1 MLDRL
6 AKWRM
11 LGALSVVVAL
21 VASVLTLAGSEAD
34 SLADSAGPAFF
45 AWGDEPYDDGLRHF
59 LVRLDPTISIDTAGP
74 FSLTDDGEI
83 VVEESALPDWIAGD
97 LLLTL
102 EGISDLGG
110 SGENEVPTVEFLTR
124 LDGVHRVEALGYETY
139 ALATEYTASE
149 IAALPGVR
157 RVDEDT
163 PLATASVDEFAPY
176 QWPIENL
183 GITADGSPATAGA
196 DIKASE
202 AWHRTRGSGVVVA
215 VIDSGV
221 DVDHPDLARNIWTNP
236 DEVCGNAVDDDGNG
250 FVDDCR
256 GWNFIDGNADV
267 ADHNGHGTHIAGII
281 AAEFNNLI
289 GVAGIAPEAVL
300 MPLKIGGET
309 PSLSRALLAFDY
321 AIQNGAR
328 IINAS
333 WVSSDPAAEE
343 YLSPYLDAAEAAGIL
358 VVVGAGND
366 GVNIDEAPVWPASSG
381 HSNVLTVAA
390 SNAMDLPAEF
400 SNYGRE
406 SVDIFAPGDRII
418 STLPGGSY
426 GVYSGTSMAAP
437 QVAGAA
443 ALLWSATPES
453 TYAEVKGALMDRS
466 DGPNDGLI
474 AFRNLAASDGRLNS
488 ARAIF
493 TRLFQSEVVYWFHD
507 FNSLL
512 DSTRHEVT
520 VQVLLNDPDNV
531 PPTTPLRYRATL
543 VAPVEGAIRGVVG
556 HEISV
561 PGLGTVTTDLH
572 GRAYVGETF
581 ERQRTHAL
589 LDDGHMVPL
598 EMSLP
603 RGSYALAMEM
613 LDVSNPEAPRLLG
626 QASAVFFEVGLGSAG
641 AMPIRELPPPT
652 SIPVT
657 MPPIEVPEMSIPT
670 VPIVDTSTP
679 TTTSVVPTTVVPNST
694 TTLPGISSATTT
706 TTVDLAEVLDDPVS
720 TSTTLGSSPS
730 TTPIAPTSS
739 TSSTIPTLVPGGPQE
754 PTRFQIGAINP
765 TRGPVEGGTEVVVVG
780 ESLPANPLVMFGDKP
795 ARIDANDAPESYIVI
810 TPPGPPGTVDVIV
823 VDLDAG
829 SRVVMADAFTYIAD
843 DGGGVEPLVTTTTH
857 PVEFVTPETL
867 PVVSSTSTVPPAF
880 VPTTSPPSQ
889 PETTLPESTTTTSLM
904 TEGNIVGWM
913 DQQLVTPEGLDFGD
927 LAPDSPLQ
935 SWDTRDWAGGICTE
949 SPCRGW
955 DL

>member
-1 MLDRL
+1 
-6 AKWRM
+6 
-11 LGALSVVVAL
+11 
-21 VASVLTLAGSEAD
+21 
-34 SLADSAGPAFF
+34 
-45 AWGDEPYDDGLRHF
+45 
-59 LVRLDPTISIDTAGP
+59 
-74 FSLTDDGEI
+74 
-83 VVEESALPDWIAGD
+83 
-97 LLLTL
+97 
-102 EGISDLGG
+102 
-110 SGENEVPTVEFLTR
+110 
-124 LDGVHRVEALGYETY
+124 
-139 ALATEYTASE
+139 
-149 IAALPGVR
+149 
-157 RVDEDT
+157 
-163 PLATASVDEFAPY
+163 
-176 QWPIENL
+176 
-183 GITADGSPATAGA
+183 
-196 DIKASE
+196 
-202 AWHRTRGSGVVVA
+202 
-215 VIDSGV
+215 
-221 DVDHPDLARNIWTNP
+221 VDHPDLTRNIWVNP

-267 ADHNGHGTHIAGII
+267 ADDNGHGTHIAGII

-366 GVNIDEAPVWPASSG
+366 GVDIDEAPVWPASSG

-406 SVDIFAPGDRII
+406 SVDLFAPGDRII
-418 STLPGGSY
+418 STLPGGGY

-453 TYAEVKGALMDRS
+453 TYTEVKGALMDRS
-466 DGPNDGLI
+466 DGPNDGLV
-474 AFRNLAASDGRLNS
+474 AFRDLAASDGRLNS

-512 DSTRHEVT
+512 DSAPHEVT

-556 HEISV
+556 HEISI
-561 PGLGTVTTDLH
+561 PGLGSVTTDLH

-581 ERQRTHAL
+581 ERQRTHPL
-589 LDDGHMVPL
+589 LDDGHMVPF

-603 RGSYALAMEM
+603 RGSYALVMEM
-613 LDVSNPEAPRLLG
+613 LDVSIREAPRLLG
-626 QASAVFFEVGLGSAG
+626 QASVVFFEVGLGSAG
-641 AMPIRELPPPT
+641 AMPVRELPPPT

-657 MPPIEVPEMSIPT
+657 VPPVEAPEMSIPT
-670 VPIVDTSTP
+670 VPIVDASTP
-679 TTTSVVPTTVVPNST
+679 TTTSVVPTTVAPNST
-694 TTLPGISSATTT
+694 TTLPAISSATTT
-706 TTVDLAEVLDDPVS
+706 TIDPAEVLEGPVT

-730 TTPIAPTSS
+730 TTPIAPTTV
-739 TSSTIPTLVPGGPQE
+739 TSSTVPTLVPGVGPQE

-780 ESLPANPLVMFGDKP
+780 EGLPVNPLVLFGDKP
-795 ARIDANDAPESYIVI
+795 AQIDTNDAPESYIVI
-810 TPPGPPGTVDVIV
+810 TPPGPPGTVDVVV
-823 VDLDAG
+823 VDMNSG
-829 SRVVMADAFTYIAD
+829 SRVVLAAAFTYLAD
-843 DGGGVEPLVTTTTH
+843 DEGGVEPPVTTTTTH
-857 PVEFVTPETL
+857 PVEFVTPESL

-880 VPTTSPPSQ
+880 VPATDPPSQ
-889 PETTLPESTTTTSLM
+889 PETTLPESTSTTAQM
-904 TEGNIVGWM
+904 TEGNVVDWM
-913 DQQLVTPEGLDFGD
+913 DEQLVTPEGLDFGD

-935 SWDTRDWAGGICTE
+935 SWDTRDWIGGICTE

-955 DL
+955 DI